1 MMKFD
6 LFDIMGPVLITPQ
19 TFSDDRGGFTETF
32 RAREF
37 EKLTGSKATFV
48 QDNQSFS
55 KSIGTVRGL
64 HFQAPPNVQGKL
76 VRCIAG
82 SIVDVAVDARRHSDT
97 YGQHIRVILSA
108 ENMCQL
114 WVPVGFL
121 HGFSTLEANTI
132 VAYKC
137 TDYYARES
145 DGNVRFDDPDLG
157 IDWGLSS
164 GSAILSDKDRK
175 APTFKSFESPF

>member
-1 MMKFD
+1 MEFES
-6 LFDIMGPVLITPQ
+6 FDIDGPVLFTPR
-19 TFSDDRGGFTETF
+19 TFSDDRGSFSETF
-32 RAREF
+32 KAKEF
-37 EKLTGSKATFV
+37 ASITGSTEVFV

-55 KSIGTVRGL
+55 KSKGTIRGL
-64 HFQAPPNVQGKL
+64 HFQNPPYAQGKL

-82 SIVDVAVDARRHSDT
+82 SIVDVAVDARKGSKT

-108 ENMCQL
+108 TNASQL

-137 TDYYARES
+137 TDYYAQEA
-145 DGNVRFDDPDLG
+145 DGNIRYDDSDLA
-157 IDWGLSS
+157 IDWGL
-164 GSAILSDKDRK
+164 GLSPAVLSEKDLK
-175 APTFKSFESPF
+175 APAFMSFNSPF